1 MWGGNLRDTS
11 LDASKQIIWIGDGC
25 IALEALPLGCDRSQA
40 LLVCMCVRVVY
51 VCVVYVCVYVLCM
64 YVCVVQ
70 NGSGMYGSVGLAGR
84 KSKLKEG
91 DTRIEIDRDKAVNP

>member
-1 MWGGNLRDTS
+1 MG
-11 LDASKQIIWIGDGC
+11 
-25 IALEALPLGCDRSQA
+25 
-40 LLVCMCVRVVY
+40 
-51 VCVVYVCVYVLCM
+51 VYVLCM

-91 DTRIEIDRDKAVNP
+91 DTLIEIDS